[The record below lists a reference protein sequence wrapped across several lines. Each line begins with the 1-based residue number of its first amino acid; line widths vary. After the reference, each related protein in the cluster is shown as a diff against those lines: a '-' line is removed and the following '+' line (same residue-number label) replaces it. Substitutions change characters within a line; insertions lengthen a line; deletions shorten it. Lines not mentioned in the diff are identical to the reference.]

1 MREIDFGSIGKEVCG
16 KQNII
21 YGAGY
26 NGKALYGLL
35 YDKSVS
41 VEAFYDDDRSRWGDL
56 CCGRK
61 ILSESELLSMDRK
74 DTNIFISSMY
84 VGQIAAKVQKMGF
97 LNVFVALDILLKKDT
112 DYFQF
117 RKYGSDTNYIDRLNC
132 LVEASCDKQTK
143 SYFELIKKTVLHG
156 KALRDIM
163 DLYCGEKQYFLNC
176 FKGKL
181 NGINFLDAGAYTG
194 DTVREILEEGIYPAG
209 VYCFEA
215 DYDNYSK
222 LKVFKDKEGG
232 RMNLVCEN
240 YALWDCRTRLGMKL
254 SNYNARV
261 DLECRETSVETVT
274 IDDYF
279 RDIKVGF
286 IKMDIEGAE
295 RKALAGGMKTIERD
309 RPILAVSIYHGLD
322 DMVEIPEMLMGRLED
337 YSFIVR
343 HHSYTYSETILYGAP
358 KEWGIF

>member
-1 MREIDFGSIGKEVCG
+1 M
-16 KQNII
+16 Q
-21 YGAGY
+21 
-26 NGKALYGLL
+26 
-35 YDKSVS
+35 
-41 VEAFYDDDRSRWGDL
+41 AFYDDDRSRWGDL

-61 ILSESELLSMDRK
+61 ILSENELLSMDRK
-74 DTNIFISSMY
+74 NANIFISSMY
-84 VGQIAAKVQKMGF
+84 IGQIAAKVKKMGF
-97 LNVFVALDILLKKDT
+97 LNVFTALDILLKKDT

-117 RKYGSDTNYIDRLNC
+117 QEYGGDESYIDRLNC
-132 LVEASCDKQTK
+132 LAEASCDIQSKKYFQLIKQTV
-143 SYFELIKKTVLHG
+143 EHG

-163 DLYCGEKQYFLNC
+163 DLYCSEKQYFLNC

-194 DTVREILEEGIYPAG
+194 DTVREILNEGISPAG

-215 DYDNYSK
+215 DYDNYRK
-222 LKVFKDKEGG
+222 LKVFRDRECE
-232 RMNLVCEN
+232 MINLICEN
-240 YALWDCRTRLGMKL
+240 YALWDCHTRLGMKL

-261 DLECRETSVETVT
+261 DLECTETSVEAVT

-295 RKALAGGMKTIERD
+295 RKALAGGMRTIERD

-322 DMVEIPEMLMGRLED
+322 DMAEIPEMLMGRLEN

-343 HHSYTYSETILYGAP
+343 HHSYTYSETILYGVP
-358 KEWGIF
+358 KELDIF